1 MLGELWVAA
10 GLEEQLLGAGGGL
23 PLQRGGGGAWGD
35 VSLRLE
41 TLTSRRGRFR
51 FVGLFYVVVMSAEK

>member
-23 PLQRGGGGAWGD
+23 PLQRGGGGAGGD
-35 VSLRLE
+35 VSLWLE
-41 TLTSRRGRFR
+41 TLTGGRGRF
-51 FVGLFYVVVMSAEK
+51 